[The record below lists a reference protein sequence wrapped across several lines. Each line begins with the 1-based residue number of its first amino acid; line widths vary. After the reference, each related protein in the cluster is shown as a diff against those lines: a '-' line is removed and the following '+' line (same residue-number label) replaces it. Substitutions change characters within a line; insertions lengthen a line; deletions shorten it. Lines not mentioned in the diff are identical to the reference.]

1 MFFHES
7 DIVNQ
12 VVALLEE
19 KIIKGKESVILEYPF
34 TRGSRYYRSD
44 IYLPDGCAAL
54 DIVPKTIIEIKTRLG
69 ADTLYYL
76 SQMYIENKSLWNVNG
91 FIVIYGERG
100 GLSFSFLSH
109 YTKYEKDPSF
119 KAIWVADFCK
129 KVSNSRP
136 KAKAGIENW
145 KEKRKRLL
153 EDAHQVF
160 LQGHNTL
167 FFGAGLGA
175 DPKVK
180 MPMWNTLLGDLLH
193 EAQASSHSFI
203 GKGDYEDIDISCN
216 HSSLI
221 IGRYIENGFKNFDQF
236 TKKMHDSLYQ
246 NNPKP
251 VSDLYNEIVN
261 TVATKKVDQVITFN
275 YDDLVETAL
284 EKKGFH
290 VHSIYD
296 RSHYSGMSLPIY
308 HVHGMIPQTR
318 EIASTP
324 VLSEKEYHT
333 LYKESF
339 HWSNVVQL
347 YALSRTTC
355 FFIGLS
361 MNDPNLRRLLDIAR
375 NGMDIGMPKDSLTDR
390 PCHFVFL
397 ERKPLNGKSIQVNKD
412 KEHFAMQEN
421 MMEDLGINIIWFE
434 HGMFNEIPHMLEYI
448 RTGK

>member
-1 MFFHES
+1 MYKEM
-7 DIVNQ
+7 DIIGH
-12 VVALLEE
+12 VVAYLKE
-19 KIIKGKESVILEYPF
+19 KINPERESVELEYPF
-34 TRGSRYYRSD
+34 IGGSRYYRSD
-44 IYLPDGCAAL
+44 IYLPKGCAAL
-54 DIVPKTIIEIKTRLG
+54 KIAPKTIIEIKSQLG

-76 SQMYIENKSLWNVNG
+76 SQMYIENKELWNVNG
-91 FIVIYGERG
+91 FIVIYGQRG
-100 GLSFSFLSH
+100 GLSLSFLLH
-109 YTKYEKDPSF
+109 YEKYKEDPSF
-119 KAIWVADFCK
+119 KVFWVTNFCK
-129 KVSNSRP
+129 DASKHSLKPKVD
-136 KAKAGIENW
+136 IEKW
-145 KEKRKRLL
+145 EVKRNRLL
-153 EDAHQVF
+153 EDAHQTF

-167 FFGAGLGA
+167 FLGAGLGA

-180 MPMWNTLLGDLLH
+180 MPMWSTLLGDLLH
-193 EAQASSHSFI
+193 EAQVSSHSSI
-203 GKGDYEDIDISCN
+203 GRADYEDIDSSCD

-236 TKKMHDSLYQ
+236 TQKMHDSLYQ
-246 NNPKP
+246 NNPRP
-251 VSDLYNEIVN
+251 ISNLYKEIVN
-261 TVATKKVDQVITFN
+261 IVATHKVDQVITFN

-284 EKKGFH
+284 EDKGYS

-296 RSHYSGMSLPIY
+296 RSHYSGMALPVY

-375 NGMDIGMPKDSLTDR
+375 NGMDLGMPKDSLTDR

-397 ERKPLNGKSIQVNKD
+397 ERKPLNDKSPQEEKD
-412 KEHFAMQEN
+412 REHFVMQEK
-421 MMEDLGINIIWFE
+421 MMEDLGINVIWFE
-434 HGMFNEIPHMLEYI
+434 RGMFSEIPHMLKYI
-448 RTGK
+448 RIGK

>member
-1 MFFHES
+1 M
-7 DIVNQ
+7 
-12 VVALLEE
+12 
-19 KIIKGKESVILEYPF
+19 GRESVIVDYPF
-34 TRGSRYYRSD
+34 AGGSMYYRSD
-44 IYLPDGCAAL
+44 IYLPYGCAAL
-54 DIVPKTIIEIKTRLG
+54 KIAPKTIIEIKARLG

-76 SQMYIENKSLWNVNG
+76 SQMYIENKTVWKVNG
-91 FIVIYGERG
+91 FIVIYEQVGS
-100 GLSFSFLSH
+100 LPYSLLSH
-109 YTKYEKDPSF
+109 YKSFQKDTTF
-119 KAIWVADFCK
+119 QVLTVGDFCK
-129 KVSNSRP
+129 GTCQSNLKVKSN
-136 KAKAGIENW
+136 IENW

-153 EDAHQVF
+153 EDAHQAF

-203 GKGDYEDIDISCN
+203 GKGDYEDIDNSCN

-251 VSDLYNEIVN
+251 VSALYNEIVN

-284 EKKGFH
+284 EKKGLN

-412 KEHFAMQEN
+412 KEHFAMQEK

-434 HGMFNEIPHMLEYI
+434 HGMFNEIPRMLKHI
-448 RTGK
+448 RTGE

>member
-1 MFFHES
+1 MYER
-7 DIVNQ
+7 DIISQ
-12 VVALLEE
+12 VVAFLEE
-19 KIIKGKESVILEYPF
+19 KIIKEKESVIVEYPF
-34 TRGSRYYRSD
+34 TKGSRYYRSD
-44 IYLPDGCAAL
+44 IYLPEGCAAL
-54 DIVPKTIIEIKTRLG
+54 DIAPKTIIEIKTRLG

-76 SQMYIENKSLWNVNG
+76 SQMYVENKTLWDVNG
-91 FIVIYGERG
+91 FIVIYGQRG
-100 GLSFSFLSH
+100 DLSYSFLSH
-109 YTKYEKDPSF
+109 YKNYKKDLSF
-119 KAIWVADFCK
+119 KIFWIEDFCK
-129 KVSNSRP
+129 NAPIRRP
-136 KAKAGIENW
+136 EPEVGIEKW
-145 KEKRKRLL
+145 EEKRQRLL
-153 EDAHQVF
+153 DDAHQAF

-180 MPMWNTLLGDLLH
+180 MPMWDALLGDLLH
-193 EAQASSHSFI
+193 EAQTSSHSSI
-203 GKGDYEDIDISCN
+203 GRDDYEDINVSCN

-221 IGRYIENGFKNFDQF
+221 IGRYIENGFSNFDQF

-251 VSDLYNEIVN
+251 VSDLYNEIVE

-284 EKKGFH
+284 EKEGLH

-296 RSHYSGMSLPIY
+296 RSHYSGMSLPVY

-397 ERKPLNGKSIQVNKD
+397 ERKPLNDKTIQEDKD
-412 KEHFAMQEN
+412 REHFAMQEK
-421 MMEDLGINIIWFE
+421 MMEDLGINVLWFG
-434 HGMFNEIPHMLEYI
+434 HGSFNEIPLMLKYI

>member
-1 MFFHES
+1 MYKEI
-7 DIVNQ
+7 DIVGR
-12 VVALLEE
+12 VVAYLKE
-19 KIIKGKESVILEYPF
+19 KINPEKESVNVEYPF
-34 TRGSRYYRSD
+34 AGGSGYYRSD
-44 IYLPDGCAAL
+44 IYLPNGCATLKIA
-54 DIVPKTIIEIKTRLG
+54 PKTIIEIKSRLG

-76 SQMYIENKSLWNVNG
+76 SRMYIENKSVWKVNG
-91 FIVIYGERG
+91 FIVIYDHKGVLPSSLLCHYKRFQKDTTFQI
-100 GLSFSFLSH
+100 LTLNDFLKNTSQ
-109 YTKYEKDPSF
+109 TKLKYNSNPEKWED
-119 KAIWVADFCK
+119 
-129 KVSNSRP
+129 
-136 KAKAGIENW
+136 
-145 KEKRKRLL
+145 KRSRLL
-153 EDAHQVF
+153 EDAHQAF

-180 MPMWNTLLGDLLH
+180 MPMWDTLLSDLLH
-193 EAQASSHSFI
+193 EAQISSKSSI
-203 GKGDYEDIDISCN
+203 GKDDYKYIDVSCN

-221 IGRYIENGFKNFDQF
+221 VGRYIENGFDNFEHF
-236 TKKMHDSLYQ
+236 TKKMHDSLYK
-246 NNPKP
+246 NSPKP
-251 VSDLYNEIVN
+251 VSDLYNEIVKA
-261 TVATKKVDQVITFN
+261 VATNKVDQIITFN

-284 EKKGFH
+284 ENKGYP

-296 RSHYSGMSLPIY
+296 RSHYSGMSLPVY

-375 NGMDIGMPKDSLTDR
+375 NGVDLGMPKGSLTDR

-397 ERKPLNGKSIQVNKD
+397 ERKPLNEKSPQKD
-412 KEHFAMQEN
+412 KNREHFAMQEK
-421 MMEDLGINIIWFE
+421 MMEDLGINILWFE
-434 HGMFNEIPHMLEYI
+434 HGKFSEIPRMLKYI
-448 RTGK
+448 YVGE